1 MACQCG
7 CCDTP
12 APADGTDALQAPET
26 ERTKDDL
33 QRQVEE
39 LNRRV
44 KDLETAA

>member
-12 APADGTDALQAPET
+12 APAEGKDALEVIEVGGDKA
-26 ERTKDDL
+26 DL

-39 LNRRV
+39 LDRRV

>member
-12 APADGTDALQAPET
+12 APAEGTDALEVIQVDAE
-26 ERTKDDL
+26 KADL
-33 QRQVEE
+33 QRKVEE
-39 LNRRV
+39 LDRRV

>member
-12 APADGTDALQAPET
+12 APPDGTDALPAPEAGGA
-26 ERTKDDL
+26 KDDL

-44 KDLETAA
+44 KELETAA